1 LNKFISKFRK
11 EVKDMDKRDLS
22 IRAYLIEAKYYLGES
37 NNKRVLEY
45 IQYALD
51 IVEGT
56 RIGDFE
62 DEYINQYR
70 KELKEK

>member
-1 LNKFISKFRK
+1 
-11 EVKDMDKRDLS
+11 MDKRDLS
-22 IRAYLIEAKYYLGES
+22 IRAYLIETKYYLGES

>member
-1 LNKFISKFRK
+1 
-11 EVKDMDKRDLS
+11 MDKRDLS

-45 IQYALD
+45 IQCALD

>member
-1 LNKFISKFRK
+1 ISKFRK

>member
-1 LNKFISKFRK
+1 
-11 EVKDMDKRDLS
+11 MDKHDLS

>member
-1 LNKFISKFRK
+1 SKFRK

>member
-1 LNKFISKFRK
+1 KFRK

>member
-1 LNKFISKFRK
+1 NKFISKFRK

>member
-1 LNKFISKFRK
+1 KFISKFRK

>member
-1 LNKFISKFRK
+1 
-11 EVKDMDKRDLS
+11 VKDMDKRDLS

>member
-1 LNKFISKFRK
+1 FISKFRK